1 MESFLPLEEREH
13 WLNRVASSLK
23 HCKVGGSVLIH
34 I

>member
-1 MESFLPLEEREH
+1 MESFLALERGEH
-13 WLNRVASSLK
+13 WLNRMAGSLR